1 MVKLLSGLRC
11 KVRRVLVTECART
24 LFYSRIHAVSELT
37 GSVVDVDARPSDAI
51 NLALR
56 MHAPILVRNSVLQKY
71 AKDE

>member
-1 MVKLLSGLRC
+1 MVKLLSGLSC
-11 KVRRVLVTECART
+11 KVCRVLVTECTHT

-37 GSVVDVDARPSDAI
+37 GAVVDVDARPSDAI

-56 MHAPILVRNSVLQKY
+56 MHAPVLVRNSVLQKY